1 MALTNFILTVAGV
14 SAVILLLRSD
24 VKQIRHWLEKNLPLP
39 PSKKPPL
46 CIFFSKS
53 FEEFVFFFFNVN
65 NFQLTMLIYL
75 YVFNMENDKEEE
87 N

>member
-1 MALTNFILTVAGV
+1 MSSK
-14 SAVILLLRSD
+14 SATGL
-24 VKQIRHWLEKNLPLP
+24 KKNLPLP

-46 CIFFSKS
+46 CIIFSKS
-53 FEEFVFFFFNVN
+53 FEEFFFFFFFNVN